1 MIQIK
6 EVINALEDFANPGFQ
21 ENYDNARLIVGDP
34 SWEATGAL
42 LTLDSTE
49 DVVLEAVEKGCNLII
64 AHHPIVFSGL
74 KQLTGSNYIERT
86 IILAIK
92 HDVAIY
98 AMHTNLDNVKGGVNF
113 KIAELLGL
121 KNVKILAPKRNFLRK
136 LHTYVPMDSAEE
148 VKSALF
154 EAGAGNIGNYSE
166 CAFEVA
172 GSGSFRPNEN
182 ANPSVGEKG
191 KRHIEEELK
200 IDILYNKVA
209 EARIV
214 AALKSAH
221 PYEEVAYECVSIEN
235 EHQEIGSG
243 AIGELSNPIPTK
255 DFLLRVKE
263 IFKVG
268 AVKYTK
274 PTSTAVQ
281 TVALCGGSGS
291 FLLPQAIRKQADVFI
306 TADFK
311 YHEFFD
317 ADAKIMI
324 ADIGHY
330 ESEQYT
336 KELFKEILQKKIPNF
351 ATHLSQVITNPI
363 NYI

>member
-1 MIQIK
+1 MVKIK
-6 EVINALEDFANPGFQ
+6 EVIKALEEYANPGFQ
-21 ENYDNARLIVGDP
+21 ESYDNAQLIVGDA
-34 SWEATGAL
+34 SWEAKGAL

-49 DVVLEAVEKGCNLII
+49 DVVLEAVEKGCNLIV

-92 HDVAIY
+92 YDIAIY
-98 AMHTNLDNVKGGVNF
+98 AMHTNLDNVSGGVNF
-113 KIAELLGL
+113 KIAHKIGL
-121 KNVKILAPKRNFLRK
+121 ENVKVLAPKRNFLRK
-136 LHTYVPMDSAEE
+136 LYTYIPLQFAEK

-166 CAFEVA
+166 CAFEVM
-172 GSGSFRPNEN
+172 GTGSFLPNEK
-182 ANPSVGEKG
+182 AKPTLGQKGE
-191 KRHIEEELK
+191 RHHEQELK
-200 IDILYNKVA
+200 VEVLYNKVA
-209 EARIV
+209 EGRIIE
-214 AALKSAH
+214 ALKSAH

-243 AIGELSNPIPTK
+243 AIGELIEPIAVE
-255 DFLLRVKE
+255 DFLLQLKKLFNAG
-263 IFKVG
+263 II
-268 AVKYTK
+268 KYT
-274 PTSTAVQ
+274 PPISSTIKK
-281 TVALCGGSGS
+281 VALCGGSGS
-291 FLLPQAIRKQADVFI
+291 FLLPQAIRKQADIFI

-317 ADAKIMI
+317 ADGRIMI